1 MSIEDLENFCYFLL
15 KSKVVDSGNR
25 NIYIFY
31 PLMRTLIP
39 AAANL
44 IIQHGSHIL
53 LMKRS
58 DKTEMWPDH
67 WAFPGGKLDD
77 GELFREAAIRETRE
91 EIGIIVRSEDI
102 KQEVMIAH
110 RTITWVKTIYIGQV
124 EIYENSPELLE
135 PELATDL
142 AWFAITD
149 LPSPMIPIHRAALDA
164 IENGVSYIEIDMA

>member
-1 MSIEDLENFCYFLL
+1 M
-15 KSKVVDSGNR
+15 DSGDW
-25 NIYIFY
+25 IASYFAMTGTMDSEIIIQST
-31 PLMRTLIP
+31 MSRTLIP

-44 IIQHGSHIL
+44 IIRHGSHIL

-58 DKTEMWPDH
+58 DKTEVWPNF

-91 EIGIIVRSEDI
+91 EIGIIVDPADI
-102 KQEVMIAH
+102 KQEVMVAH
-110 RTITWVKTIYIGQV
+110 HTITGVKTIYVGQV
-124 EIYENSPELLE
+124 EIYMNSPELLE

-149 LPSPMIPIHRAALDA
+149 LPSPMIPIHQAALDA
-164 IENGVSYIEIDMA
+164 IER